1 MNREGAAFTLD
12 PVRISHTLKDLEEMG
27 NRFHGTPGEARCRD
41 YLAERF
47 DSVGLENTQLEAFR
61 YLAYEKGSCACR
73 VVSPRPELLKC
84 RPVQFSA
91 SGEAEGEAVYLGTAE
106 PADFERID
114 RLGIDLAGRVVV
126 AHSIA
131 PFLVTPFLAG
141 RGIAAFVNIG
151 EAPDGAV
158 GNFTAALYP
167 PPQKPPW
174 GGRPV
179 PYPAVTVEA
188 QAGRALVSTMTA
200 AFRVVIKVEH
210 ECKYVEK
217 TAHNVVGRL
226 PGGSDEQV
234 VIGGHYDSQAE
245 GPCLWDNGTGCASLL
260 EIARLLRGER
270 LARTV
275 TVVGFAVEEVGLWG
289 SVAYVARHATEMSRV
304 VGMANLDAV
313 ASRYPAKR
321 TIWSDEAMRDFAD
334 ESARQVGWHPEIL
347 FDARQF
353 QFSDNTPFT
362 DAGVPSCWIWH
373 FPPIHPYYHSSGDVT
388 ELVDPMAVAL
398 TAGASARVA
407 QRLAE
412 DSCVTLG
419 RAGVGPGSS

>member
-1 MNREGAAFTLD
+1 MIGENEAITLD
-12 PVRISHTLKDLEEMG
+12 PARIRQTLEELEEIG
-27 NRFHGTPGEARCRD
+27 NRYHGTPGEARCRD

-47 DSVGLENTQLEAFR
+47 DSVGLENTRLEAFG
-61 YLAYEKGSCACR
+61 YLAYEKKSCACR
-73 VVSPRPELLKC
+73 VVSPEAGFLEC

-91 SGEAEGEAVYLGTAE
+91 AGEAEGEAIYLGTAQ
-106 PADFERID
+106 AVDFERID

-131 PFLVTPFLAG
+131 PFLVTPLLAG
-141 RGIAAFVNIG
+141 RGVAAFVNIC
-151 EAPDGAV
+151 EAPDGV
-158 GNFTAALYP
+158 LGNYTATLYP
-167 PPQKPPW
+167 PPMEPPW
-174 GGRPV
+174 KGRPV

-188 QAGRALVSTMTA
+188 QAGRALVSTMTGA
-200 AFRVVIKVEH
+200 SPVVIRVEH
-210 ECKYVEK
+210 ECRYVEK

-226 PGGSDEQV
+226 PGESAEQV

-245 GPCLWDNGTGCASLL
+245 GPGIWDNGTGVAGFL
-260 EIARLLRGER
+260 EIAKVLRGRR

-289 SVAYVARHATEMSRV
+289 SSAYVAQHAAEMSSV
-304 VGMANLDAV
+304 VGMVDLDAIG
-313 ASRYPAKR
+313 SRYPAKR

-334 ESARQVGWHPEIL
+334 ESVRQVGWEPDIL
-347 FDARQF
+347 FDARLF

-362 DAGVPSCWIWH
+362 DAGVPSCWIWE
-373 FPPIHPYYHSSGDVT
+373 FPAIHPFYHTSGDIG
-388 ELVDPMAVAL
+388 ELVDPAAVAV

-412 DSCVTLG
+412 DRRITLG
-419 RAGVGPGSS
+419 RAEAD